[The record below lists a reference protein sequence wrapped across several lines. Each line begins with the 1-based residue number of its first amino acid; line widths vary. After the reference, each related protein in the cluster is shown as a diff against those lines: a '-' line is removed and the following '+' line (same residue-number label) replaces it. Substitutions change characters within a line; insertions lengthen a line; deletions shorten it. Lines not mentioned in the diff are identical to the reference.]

1 MSTGWIITIIVI
13 ALAAI
18 LGNIMLLKKTAHVKM
33 PSLKDLEPP
42 QDPKD
47 NPNSKNESTEQKDKP

>member
-13 ALAAI
+13 ALAVI
-18 LGNIMLLKKTAHVKM
+18 LSNIMLLKKTAHMKM

-42 QDPKD
+42 QDSKD
-47 NPNSKNESTEQKDKP
+47 NSKNGSEDQKTK